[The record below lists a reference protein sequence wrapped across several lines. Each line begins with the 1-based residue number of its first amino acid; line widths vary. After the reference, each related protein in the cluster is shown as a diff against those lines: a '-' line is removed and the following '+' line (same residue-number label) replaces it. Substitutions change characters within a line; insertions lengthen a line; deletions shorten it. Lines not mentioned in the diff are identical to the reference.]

1 MEDTS
6 KLKKFIK
13 EYVPYIVILI
23 AIILFKKFMYSPV
36 YVNGESM
43 MNTLHN
49 GDIMILDIIGSK
61 NNNLKRFDIIV
72 IDSGKELIIKRVI
85 GLPGDSIE
93 YIDNELYVNEKKIDD
108 PYGNGATENFK
119 VKVPKGKYFVL
130 GDNRENSMDS
140 RYFGSFSKK
149 EIKGKTKLVIFPFAR
164 FGNKE

>member
-13 EYVPYIVILI
+13 EYVPYIVVLI

-49 GDIMILDIIGSK
+49 GDIMILDIVGYKHSNI
-61 NNNLKRFDIIV
+61 KRFDIVV

-85 GLPGDSIE
+85 GLPGEEIE
-93 YIDNELYVNEKKIDD
+93 YIDDELYVNGKKVDD
-108 PYGNGATENFK
+108 PYGSNVTENFK
-119 VKVPKGKYFVL
+119 VKVPKNKYYVL
-130 GDNRENSMDS
+130 GDNRGNSMDS
-140 RYFGSFSKK
+140 RYFGPFSKK
-149 EIKGKTKLVIFPFAR
+149 EIKGKTKLVIFPFKR